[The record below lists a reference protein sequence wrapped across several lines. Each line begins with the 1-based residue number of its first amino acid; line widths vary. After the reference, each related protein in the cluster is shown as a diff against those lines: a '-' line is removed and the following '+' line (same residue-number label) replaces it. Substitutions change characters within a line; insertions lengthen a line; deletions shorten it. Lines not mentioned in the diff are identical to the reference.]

1 MASEYAEE
9 VSQMATEYGVETL
22 LNTNEFGGIHEQVA
36 KFEKKSKGLSDLQ
49 TSSLWIDTKRA
60 IESEMRNMSLSSN
73 SSGELWLLGN
83 ATNAV
88 SFADVRSSFLEAWE
102 QVLTLHSNT
111 LSTMNETDL
120 KEIDMWRN
128 GKLDSIPEYGNLEEK
143 SALLNDLQNG
153 IQQLSSELSN
163 QANAE
168 SKAEKKQGIGERETT
183 RRIMLAQAEADV
195 RENIIT
201 ESEYRK
207 IIKLIGLQGSLF

>member
-9 VSQMATEYGVETL
+9 VSQMATEYGVESL
-22 LNTNEFGGIHEQVA
+22 LNTNEFRGIHDQVA

-88 SFADVRSSFLEAWE
+88 SFADVRTSFLEAWE

-120 KEIDMWRN
+120 K
-128 GKLDSIPEYGNLEEK
+128 
-143 SALLNDLQNG
+143 
-153 IQQLSSELSN
+153 
-163 QANAE
+163 
-168 SKAEKKQGIGERETT
+168 
-183 RRIMLAQAEADV
+183 
-195 RENIIT
+195 
-201 ESEYRK
+201 
-207 IIKLIGLQGSLF
+207 